1 MDYHQLFAIAAAGLD
16 AQRLRLQA
24 ATLNLANADTVQ
36 SAQGGSGSWRPLR
49 AVVRPALR
57 EGGFGGLF
65 AAMATLPEARLEAL
79 NSVPRRVHEPTHPAA
94 DAEGFVTY
102 PGIDTVTERLTMLS
116 AARAYEANLATLS
129 IGRSLVLKTLEIGG
143 R

>member
-16 AQRLRLQA
+16 AQRLRIQA

-36 SAQGGSGSWRPLR
+36 TGATAWQPLR
-49 AVVRPALR
+49 AVVRPGLR
-57 EGGFGGLF
+57 ESGFGGLF
-65 AAMATLPEARLEAL
+65 DAMITLPEARLEAVNNL
-79 NSVPRRVHEPTHPAA
+79 PRRVHEPAHPAA
-94 DAEGFVTY
+94 DSAGFVTY
-102 PGIDTVTERLTMLS
+102 PGVDTVTERLTMLS

-129 IGRSLVLKTLEIGG
+129 IGRGLALKTLEIGG